1 MSWYNHPLTAL
12 KAIPNSIKLFNKNQ
26 LNQTQT
32 ASYQEQRS
40 MTAYGAEFEHPAVG
54 LTPRKVHNLLT
65 QAEAGSMGAM
75 LALFEDMEERD
86 LHILAE
92 MSKRKRA
99 VVKLDWQIKA
109 PANADANE
117 QKYTDAIASMLEAVE
132 NWEQIIT
139 DSLDAIGKGYSCH
152 ELHWVRDGNL
162 WLIDDINWQTP
173 HRFTID
179 PFNPNQLRL
188 SGGGIGDDEDLWEN
202 AWLVHTHKAKSG
214 YLVRGGLHRA
224 LVWSY
229 VFKNYSVRDLAEFLE
244 IYGLPLRLGT
254 YPAGAT
260 EGEKFTLLKAVMDI
274 GHRAAGIIPQGMM
287 IDFKEAAKGSSDP
300 FMDMVKWCELSQS
313 KAILGGTLTS
323 QADGKSSTNALGKV
337 HEETRLE
344 IRDSDAKQLA
354 SSISRDV
361 IGALMRIN
369 YPDVSP
375 RRYPKFVFDISE
387 NEDISVFA
395 EALPKL
401 VGIGMKIPVEWGHEK
416 LGIPLANEGEPVL
429 SMVQT
434 NNTANQAPLTAQL
447 ANLTLL
453 NKSQADKPIP
463 AETTAESQRMALE
476 TGANAVLSNEF
487 LADIGKHLTADM
499 VQALQGFDSFE
510 EALGYLS
517 DNVPSDNPKLM
528 ASLQQMIAVSMAKGI
543 DDQLTARGGQ

>member
-1 MSWYNHPLTAL
+1 MSWYNQPLNAIAAL
-12 KAIPNSIKLFNKNQ
+12 KNIPKLFNKDQ
-26 LNQTQT
+26 LTQSQT
-32 ASYQEQRS
+32 ENRS
-40 MTAYGAEFEHPAVG
+40 MTAYGAEFEHPAIG
-54 LTPRKVHNLLT
+54 LTPLKVHALLT
-65 QAEAGSMGAM
+65 QAEAGNMNAM

-86 LHILAE
+86 LHLLAE
-92 MSKRKRA
+92 MSKRKRTVA
-99 VVKLDWQIKA
+99 KLDWSIKA
-109 PANADANE
+109 PKNADANE
-117 QKYTDAIASMLEAVE
+117 QKYTEVISELMGIIE
-132 NWEQIIT
+132 NFEDIIT
-139 DSLDAIGKGYSCH
+139 DSLDAIGKGFSCH
-152 ELHWVRDGNL
+152 ELHWVREGNV
-162 WLIDDINWQTP
+162 WLINDMQWHVPQ
-173 HRFTID
+173 RFIID
-179 PFNPNQLRL
+179 PFNQRELLLAGNGL
-188 SGGGIGDDEDLWEN
+188 GDDEPLWEN

-260 EGEKFTLLKAVMDI
+260 DGEKLTLLRAVMEI

-300 FMDMVKWCELSQS
+300 FMDMIKWCEMSQS

-354 SSISRDV
+354 ASLSRDV

-369 YPDVSP
+369 YPNVSP
-375 RRYPKFVFDISE
+375 RRYPKFVFDLAE
-387 NEDISVFA
+387 TEDIGVYS

-401 VGIGMKIPVEWGHEK
+401 VGIGMQIPAPWAHK
-416 LGIPLANEGEPVL
+416 RLGIPMVSGDEPVL
-429 SMVQT
+429 AVPQT
-434 NNTANQAPLTAQL
+434 TNPTTQAPLTAQL
-447 ANLTLL
+447 PAIAML
-453 NKSQADKPIP
+453 NQATDTAIP

-476 TGANAVLSNEF
+476 TGLDAVLSNDM
-487 LADIGKHLTADM
+487 LGQIGQRLTAGM
-499 VQALQGFDSFE
+499 VEKLQGFDSFE

-517 DNVPSDNPKLM
+517 DNVPDNPALL
-528 ASLQQMIAVSMAKGI
+528 ASLTQMIAISTAMGI
-543 DDQLTARGGQ
+543 DDQLTARGSNA

>member
-1 MSWYNHPLTAL
+1 MSWYNQPLNAIAAL
-12 KAIPNSIKLFNKNQ
+12 KNIPKLFNKDQ
-26 LNQTQT
+26 LTQSQT
-32 ASYQEQRS
+32 ENRS
-40 MTAYGAEFEHPAVG
+40 MTAYGAEFEHPAIG
-54 LTPRKVHNLLT
+54 LTPLKVHALLT
-65 QAEAGSMGAM
+65 QAEAGNMNAM

-86 LHILAE
+86 LHLLAE
-92 MSKRKRA
+92 MSKRKRTVA
-99 VVKLDWQIKA
+99 KLDWSIKA
-109 PANADANE
+109 PKNADANE
-117 QKYTDAIASMLEAVE
+117 QKYTEVISELIGIIE
-132 NWEQIIT
+132 NFEDIIT
-139 DSLDAIGKGYSCH
+139 DSLDAIGKGFSCH
-152 ELHWVRDGNL
+152 EIHWVREGNV
-162 WLIDDINWQTP
+162 WLINDMQWHVPQ
-173 HRFTID
+173 RFIID
-179 PFNPNQLRL
+179 PFNQRELLLAGNGL
-188 SGGGIGDDEDLWEN
+188 GDDEPLWEN

-260 EGEKFTLLKAVMDI
+260 DGEKLTLLRAVMEI

-300 FMDMVKWCELSQS
+300 FMDMIKWCEMSQS

-369 YPDVSP
+369 YPNVSP
-375 RRYPKFVFDISE
+375 RRYPKFVFDLAE
-387 NEDISVFA
+387 TEDIGVYS

-401 VGIGMKIPVEWGHEK
+401 VSIGMQIPAPWAHK
-416 LGIPLANEGEPVL
+416 RLGIPMVSGDEPVL
-429 SMVQT
+429 SMAQANKPT
-434 NNTANQAPLTAQL
+434 NQAPLTAQL
-447 ANLTLL
+447 PAVAMMNQ
-453 NKSQADKPIP
+453 SQADKRIP

-476 TGANAVLSNEF
+476 NGLDALLSNDM
-487 LADIGKHLTADM
+487 LGQIGQRLTAGI
-499 VQALQGFDSFE
+499 VEKLQGFDSFE

-517 DNVPSDNPKLM
+517 DNVPDNPELL
-528 ASLQQMIAVSMAKGI
+528 ASLTQMIAISTAMGI
-543 DDQLTARGGQ
+543 DDQLTARGSNA

>member
-1 MSWYNHPLTAL
+1 MSWYNQPLNAIAAL
-12 KAIPNSIKLFNKNQ
+12 KNIPKLFNKDQ
-26 LNQTQT
+26 LTQSQT
-32 ASYQEQRS
+32 ENRS
-40 MTAYGAEFEHPAVG
+40 MTAYGAEFEHPAIG
-54 LTPRKVHNLLT
+54 LTPLKVHALLT
-65 QAEAGSMGAM
+65 QAEAGNMNAM

-86 LHILAE
+86 LHLLAE
-92 MSKRKRA
+92 MSKRKRTVA
-99 VVKLDWQIKA
+99 KLDWSIKA
-109 PANADANE
+109 PKNADANE
-117 QKYTDAIASMLEAVE
+117 QKYTEVISELMGIIE
-132 NWEQIIT
+132 NFEDIIT
-139 DSLDAIGKGYSCH
+139 DSLDAIGKGFSCH
-152 ELHWVRDGNL
+152 ELHWVREGNV
-162 WLIDDINWQTP
+162 WLINDMQWHVPQ
-173 HRFTID
+173 RFTID
-179 PFNPNQLRL
+179 PFNQRELLLAGNGL
-188 SGGGIGDDEDLWEN
+188 GDDEPLWEN

-260 EGEKFTLLKAVMDI
+260 DGEKLTLLRAVMEI

-300 FMDMVKWCELSQS
+300 FMDMIKWCEMSQS

-369 YPDVSP
+369 YPNVSP
-375 RRYPKFVFDISE
+375 RRYPKFVFDLAE
-387 NEDISVFA
+387 TEDIGVYS

-401 VGIGMKIPVEWGHEK
+401 VGIGMQIPAPWAHK
-416 LGIPLANEGEPVL
+416 RLGIPMVSGDEPVL
-429 SMVQT
+429 AVPQT
-434 NNTANQAPLTAQL
+434 TNPTTQAPLTAQL
-447 ANLTLL
+447 PAIAML
-453 NKSQADKPIP
+453 NQATDTAIP

-476 TGANAVLSNEF
+476 NGLDALLSNDM
-487 LADIGKHLTADM
+487 LGQIGQRLTADM
-499 VQALQGFDSFE
+499 VEKLQGFDSFE

-517 DNVPSDNPKLM
+517 DNVPDNPALL
-528 ASLQQMIAVSMAKGI
+528 ASLTQMIAISTAMGI
-543 DDQLTARGGQ
+543 DDQLTARGSNA

>member
-1 MSWYNHPLTAL
+1 MSWYNQPLNAIAAL
-12 KAIPNSIKLFNKNQ
+12 KNIPKLFNKDQ
-26 LNQTQT
+26 LTQSQT
-32 ASYQEQRS
+32 ENRS
-40 MTAYGAEFEHPAVG
+40 MTAYGAEFEHPAIG
-54 LTPRKVHNLLT
+54 LTPLKVHALLT
-65 QAEAGSMGAM
+65 QAEAGNMNAM

-86 LHILAE
+86 LHLLAE
-92 MSKRKRA
+92 MSKRKRTVA
-99 VVKLDWQIKA
+99 KLDWSIKA
-109 PANADANE
+109 PKNADANE
-117 QKYTDAIASMLEAVE
+117 QKYTEVISELIGIIE
-132 NWEQIIT
+132 NFEDIIT
-139 DSLDAIGKGYSCH
+139 DSLDAIGKGFSCH
-152 ELHWVRDGNL
+152 ELHWVREGNV
-162 WLIDDINWQTP
+162 WLINDMQWHVPQ
-173 HRFTID
+173 RFIID
-179 PFNPNQLRL
+179 PFNQRELLLAGNGL
-188 SGGGIGDDEDLWEN
+188 GDDEPLWEN

-260 EGEKFTLLKAVMDI
+260 DGEKLTLLRAVMEI

-300 FMDMVKWCELSQS
+300 FMDMIKWCEMSQS

-369 YPDVSP
+369 YPNVSP
-375 RRYPKFVFDISE
+375 RRYPKFVFDLAE
-387 NEDISVFA
+387 TEDIGVYS

-401 VGIGMKIPVEWGHEK
+401 VGIGMQIPAPWAHK
-416 LGIPLANEGEPVL
+416 RLGIPMVSGDEPVL
-429 SMVQT
+429 AVPQT
-434 NNTANQAPLTAQL
+434 TNPTTQAPLTAQL
-447 ANLTLL
+447 PAIAML
-453 NKSQADKPIP
+453 NQATDTAIP

-476 TGANAVLSNEF
+476 TGLDAVLSNDM
-487 LADIGKHLTADM
+487 LGQIGQRLTAGM
-499 VQALQGFDSFE
+499 VEKLQGFDSFE

-517 DNVPSDNPKLM
+517 DNVPDNPELL
-528 ASLQQMIAVSMAKGI
+528 ASLTQMIAISTAMGI
-543 DDQLTARGGQ
+543 DDQLTARGSNA

>member
-1 MSWYNHPLTAL
+1 MSWYNQPLNAIAAL
-12 KAIPNSIKLFNKNQ
+12 KNIPKLFNKDQ
-26 LNQTQT
+26 LTQSQT
-32 ASYQEQRS
+32 ENRS
-40 MTAYGAEFEHPAVG
+40 MTAYGAEFEHPAIG
-54 LTPRKVHNLLT
+54 LTPLKVHALLT
-65 QAEAGSMGAM
+65 QAEAGNMNAM

-86 LHILAE
+86 LHLLAE
-92 MSKRKRA
+92 MSKRKRTVA
-99 VVKLDWQIKA
+99 KLDWSIKA
-109 PANADANE
+109 PKNADANE
-117 QKYTDAIASMLEAVE
+117 QKYTEVISELMGIIE
-132 NWEQIIT
+132 NFEDIIT
-139 DSLDAIGKGYSCH
+139 DSLDAIGKGFSCH
-152 ELHWVRDGNL
+152 ELHWVREGNV
-162 WLIDDINWQTP
+162 WLINDMQWHVPQ
-173 HRFTID
+173 RFIID
-179 PFNPNQLRL
+179 PFNQRELLLAGNGL
-188 SGGGIGDDEDLWEN
+188 GDDEPLWEN

-260 EGEKFTLLKAVMDI
+260 DGEKLTLLRAVMEI

-300 FMDMVKWCELSQS
+300 FMDMIKWCEMSQS

-337 HEETRLE
+337 HDETRLE

-369 YPDVSP
+369 YPNVSP
-375 RRYPKFVFDISE
+375 RRYPKFVFDLAE
-387 NEDISVFA
+387 TEDIGVYS

-401 VGIGMKIPVEWGHEK
+401 VGIGMQIPAPWAHK
-416 LGIPLANEGEPVL
+416 RLGIPMVSGDEPVL
-429 SMVQT
+429 SMAQANQPT
-434 NNTANQAPLTAQL
+434 NQAPLNAQL
-447 ANLTLL
+447 PAVAML
-453 NKSQADKPIP
+453 NQATDTAIP

-476 TGANAVLSNEF
+476 TGLDAVLSNDM
-487 LADIGKHLTADM
+487 LGQIGQRLTAGM
-499 VQALQGFDSFE
+499 VEKLQGFDSFE

-517 DNVPSDNPKLM
+517 DNVPDNPALL
-528 ASLQQMIAVSMAKGI
+528 ASLTQMIAISTAMGI
-543 DDQLTARGGQ
+543 DDQLTARGSNA

>member
-1 MSWYNHPLTAL
+1 MSWYNQPLNAIAAL
-12 KAIPNSIKLFNKNQ
+12 KNIPKLFNKDQ
-26 LNQTQT
+26 LTQSQT
-32 ASYQEQRS
+32 ENRS
-40 MTAYGAEFEHPAVG
+40 MTAFGAEFEHPAIG
-54 LTPRKVHNLLT
+54 LTPLKIHALLT
-65 QAEAGSMGAM
+65 QAEAGNMNAM

-86 LHILAE
+86 LHLLAE
-92 MSKRKRA
+92 MSKRKRTVA
-99 VVKLDWQIKA
+99 KLGWSIKA
-109 PANADANE
+109 PKNADANE
-117 QKYTDAIASMLEAVE
+117 QKYTEVISELIGIIE
-132 NWEQIIT
+132 NFEDIIT
-139 DSLDAIGKGYSCH
+139 DSLDAIGKGFSCH
-152 ELHWVRDGNL
+152 ELHWVREGNV
-162 WLIDDINWQTP
+162 WLINDMQWHVPQ
-173 HRFTID
+173 RFIID
-179 PFNPNQLRL
+179 PFNQRELLLAGNGL
-188 SGGGIGDDEDLWEN
+188 GDDEPLWEN

-260 EGEKFTLLKAVMDI
+260 DGEKLTLLRAVMEI

-300 FMDMVKWCELSQS
+300 FMDMIKWCEMSQS

-369 YPDVSP
+369 YPNVSP
-375 RRYPKFVFDISE
+375 RRYPKFVFDLAE
-387 NEDISVFA
+387 TEDIGVYS

-401 VGIGMKIPVEWGHEK
+401 VGIGMQIPAPWAHK
-416 LGIPLANEGEPVL
+416 RLGIPMVSGDEPVL
-429 SMVQT
+429 AVPQT
-434 NNTANQAPLTAQL
+434 TNPTTQAPLTAQL
-447 ANLTLL
+447 PAIAML
-453 NKSQADKPIP
+453 NQATAAIP

-476 TGANAVLSNEF
+476 AGLDAVLSNDM
-487 LADIGKHLTADM
+487 LGQIGQRLTADM
-499 VQALQGFDSFE
+499 VEKLQGFDSFE

-517 DNVPSDNPKLM
+517 DNVPDNPELL
-528 ASLQQMIAVSMAKGI
+528 ASLTQMIAISTAMGI
-543 DDQLTARGGQ
+543 DDQLTARGSNG

>member
-1 MSWYNHPLTAL
+1 MSWYNQPLNAIAAL
-12 KAIPNSIKLFNKNQ
+12 KNIPKLFNKDQ
-26 LNQTQT
+26 LTQSQT
-32 ASYQEQRS
+32 ENRS
-40 MTAYGAEFEHPAVG
+40 MTAYGAEFEHPAIG
-54 LTPRKVHNLLT
+54 LTPLKVHALLT
-65 QAEAGSMGAM
+65 QAEAGNMNAM

-86 LHILAE
+86 LHLLAE
-92 MSKRKRA
+92 MSKRKRTVA
-99 VVKLDWQIKA
+99 KLDWSIKA
-109 PANADANE
+109 PKNADANE
-117 QKYTDAIASMLEAVE
+117 QKYTEVISELIGIIE
-132 NWEQIIT
+132 NFEDIIT
-139 DSLDAIGKGYSCH
+139 DSLDAIGKGFSCH
-152 ELHWVRDGNL
+152 ELHWVREGNV
-162 WLIDDINWQTP
+162 WLINDMQWHVPQ
-173 HRFTID
+173 RFIID
-179 PFNPNQLRL
+179 PFNQRELLLAGNGL
-188 SGGGIGDDEDLWEN
+188 GDDEPLWEN

-260 EGEKFTLLKAVMDI
+260 DGEKLTLLRAVMEI

-300 FMDMVKWCELSQS
+300 FMDMIKWCEMSQS

-354 SSISRDV
+354 ASLSRDV

-369 YPDVSP
+369 YPNVSP
-375 RRYPKFVFDISE
+375 RRYPKFVFDLAE
-387 NEDISVFA
+387 TEDIGVYS

-401 VGIGMKIPVEWGHEK
+401 VGIGMQIPAPWAHK
-416 LGIPLANEGEPVL
+416 RLGIPMVSGDEPVL
-429 SMVQT
+429 AVPQT
-434 NNTANQAPLTAQL
+434 TNPTTQAPLTAQL
-447 ANLTLL
+447 PAIAML
-453 NKSQADKPIP
+453 NQATDTAIP

-476 TGANAVLSNEF
+476 TGLDAVLSNDM
-487 LADIGKHLTADM
+487 LGQIGQRLTAGM
-499 VQALQGFDSFE
+499 VEKLQGFDSFE

-517 DNVPSDNPKLM
+517 DNVPDNPELL
-528 ASLQQMIAVSMAKGI
+528 ASLTQMIAISTAMGI
-543 DDQLTARGGQ
+543 DDQLTARGSNA

>member
-1 MSWYNHPLTAL
+1 MSWYNQPLNAIAAL
-12 KAIPNSIKLFNKNQ
+12 KNIPKLFNKDQ
-26 LNQTQT
+26 LTQSQT
-32 ASYQEQRS
+32 ENRS
-40 MTAYGAEFEHPAVG
+40 MTAYGAEFEHPAIG
-54 LTPRKVHNLLT
+54 LTPLKVHALLT
-65 QAEAGSMGAM
+65 QAEAGNMNAM

-86 LHILAE
+86 LHLLAE
-92 MSKRKRA
+92 MSKRKRTVA
-99 VVKLDWQIKA
+99 KLDWSIKA
-109 PANADANE
+109 PKNADANE
-117 QKYTDAIASMLEAVE
+117 QKYTEVISELMGIIE
-132 NWEQIIT
+132 NFEDIIT
-139 DSLDAIGKGYSCH
+139 DSLDAIGKGFSCH
-152 ELHWVRDGNL
+152 ELHWVREGNV
-162 WLIDDINWQTP
+162 WLINDMQWHVPQ
-173 HRFTID
+173 RFIID
-179 PFNPNQLRL
+179 PFNQRKLLLAGNGL
-188 SGGGIGDDEDLWEN
+188 SDDEPLWEN

-260 EGEKFTLLKAVMDI
+260 DGEKLTLLRAVMEI

-300 FMDMVKWCELSQS
+300 FMDMIKWCEMSQS

-337 HEETRLE
+337 HDETRLE

-369 YPDVSP
+369 YPNVSP
-375 RRYPKFVFDISE
+375 RRYPKFVFDLAE
-387 NEDISVFA
+387 TEDIGVYS

-401 VGIGMKIPVEWGHEK
+401 VGIGMQIPAPWAHK
-416 LGIPLANEGEPVL
+416 RLGIPMVSGDEPVL
-429 SMVQT
+429 AVPQT
-434 NNTANQAPLTAQL
+434 TNPTTQAPLTAQL
-447 ANLTLL
+447 PAIAML
-453 NKSQADKPIP
+453 NQATDTAIP

-476 TGANAVLSNEF
+476 TGLDAVLSNDM
-487 LADIGKHLTADM
+487 LGQIGQRLTAGM
-499 VQALQGFDSFE
+499 VEKLQGFDSFE

-517 DNVPSDNPKLM
+517 DNVPDNPELL
-528 ASLQQMIAVSMAKGI
+528 ASLAQMIAISTAMGI
-543 DDQLTARGGQ
+543 DDQLTARGSNA

>member
-1 MSWYNHPLTAL
+1 MSWYNQPLNAIAAL
-12 KAIPNSIKLFNKNQ
+12 KNIPKLFNKDQ
-26 LNQTQT
+26 LIQSQT
-32 ASYQEQRS
+32 ENRS
-40 MTAYGAEFEHPAVG
+40 MTAYGAEFEHPAIG
-54 LTPRKVHNLLT
+54 LTPLKVHALLT
-65 QAEAGSMGAM
+65 QAEAGNMNAM

-86 LHILAE
+86 LHLLAE
-92 MSKRKRA
+92 MSKRKRTVA
-99 VVKLDWQIKA
+99 KLDWTIKA
-109 PANADANE
+109 PKNADANE
-117 QKYTDAIASMLEAVE
+117 QKYTEVISELLGVIE
-132 NWEQIIT
+132 NFEDIIT
-139 DSLDAIGKGYSCH
+139 NSLDAIGKGFSCH
-152 ELHWVRDGNL
+152 ELHWVREGNV
-162 WLIDDINWQTP
+162 WLINDMQWHVPQ
-173 HRFTID
+173 RFIID
-179 PFNPNQLRL
+179 PFNQRELLLAGNGL
-188 SGGGIGDDEDLWEN
+188 GDDEPLWEN

-260 EGEKFTLLKAVMDI
+260 NGEKMTLLRAVMDI

-300 FMDMVKWCELSQS
+300 FMDMIKWCEMSQS

-337 HEETRLE
+337 HDDTRIE

-369 YPDVSP
+369 YPNVSP
-375 RRYPKFVFDISE
+375 RRYPKFVFDLAE
-387 NEDISVFA
+387 TEDIGVYS

-401 VGIGMKIPVEWGHEK
+401 VGIGMQIPAPWAHK
-416 LGIPLANEGEPVL
+416 RLGIPMVSGDEPVL
-429 SMVQT
+429 SMAQANKPT
-434 NNTANQAPLTAQL
+434 NQAPLTAQL
-447 ANLTLL
+447 PAVAMMNQ
-453 NKSQADKPIP
+453 SQTDNSIP

-476 TGANAVLSNEF
+476 NGLDALLSNDM
-487 LADIGKHLTADM
+487 LGQIGQHLTAGM
-499 VQALQGFDSFE
+499 VEKLQGFDSFE

-517 DNVPSDNPKLM
+517 DNVPDNPELL
-528 ASLQQMIAVSMAKGI
+528 ASLTQMIAISTAMGI
-543 DDQLTARGGQ
+543 DDQLTARGSNA

>member
-1 MSWYNHPLTAL
+1 MSWYNQPLNAIAAL
-12 KAIPNSIKLFNKNQ
+12 KNIPKLFNKDQ
-26 LNQTQT
+26 LTQSQT
-32 ASYQEQRS
+32 ENRS
-40 MTAYGAEFEHPAVG
+40 MTAYGAEFEHPAIG
-54 LTPRKVHNLLT
+54 LTPLKVHALLT
-65 QAEAGSMGAM
+65 QAEAGNMNAM

-86 LHILAE
+86 LHLLAE
-92 MSKRKRA
+92 MSKRKRTVA
-99 VVKLDWQIKA
+99 KLDWSIKA
-109 PANADANE
+109 PKNADANE
-117 QKYTDAIASMLEAVE
+117 QKYTEVISELIGIIE
-132 NWEQIIT
+132 NFEDIIT
-139 DSLDAIGKGYSCH
+139 DSLDAIGKGFSCH
-152 ELHWVRDGNL
+152 ELHWVREGNV
-162 WLIDDINWQTP
+162 WLINDIQWHVPQ
-173 HRFTID
+173 RFIID
-179 PFNPNQLRL
+179 PFNQRELLLAGNGL
-188 SGGGIGDDEDLWEN
+188 GDDEPLWEN

-260 EGEKFTLLKAVMDI
+260 DGEKLTLLRAVMEI

-300 FMDMVKWCELSQS
+300 FMDMIKWCEMSQS

-369 YPDVSP
+369 YPNVSP
-375 RRYPKFVFDISE
+375 RRYPKFVFDLAE
-387 NEDISVFA
+387 TEDIGVYS

-401 VGIGMKIPVEWGHEK
+401 VSIGMQIPAPWAHK
-416 LGIPLANEGEPVL
+416 RLGIPMASGDEPVL
-429 SMVQT
+429 AVPQT
-434 NNTANQAPLTAQL
+434 TNPTTQAPLTAQL
-447 ANLTLL
+447 PAIAML
-453 NKSQADKPIP
+453 NQATDTAIP

-476 TGANAVLSNEF
+476 TGLDAVLSNDT
-487 LADIGKHLTADM
+487 LGQIGQRLTAGM
-499 VQALQGFDSFE
+499 VEKLQGFDSFE

-517 DNVPSDNPKLM
+517 DNVPDNPALL
-528 ASLQQMIAVSMAKGI
+528 ASLTQMIAISTAMGI
-543 DDQLTARGGQ
+543 DDQLTARGSNA

>member
-1 MSWYNHPLTAL
+1 MSWYNQPLNAIAAL
-12 KAIPNSIKLFNKNQ
+12 KNIPKLFNKDQ
-26 LNQTQT
+26 LTQSQT
-32 ASYQEQRS
+32 ENRS
-40 MTAYGAEFEHPAVG
+40 MTAYGAEFEHPAIG
-54 LTPRKVHNLLT
+54 LTPLKVHALLT
-65 QAEAGSMGAM
+65 QAEAGNMNAM

-86 LHILAE
+86 LHLLAE
-92 MSKRKRA
+92 MSKRKRTVA
-99 VVKLDWQIKA
+99 KLDWSIKA
-109 PANADANE
+109 PKNADANE
-117 QKYTDAIASMLEAVE
+117 QKYTEVISELMGIIE
-132 NWEQIIT
+132 NFEDIIT
-139 DSLDAIGKGYSCH
+139 DSLDAIGKGFSCH
-152 ELHWVRDGNL
+152 ELHWVREGNV
-162 WLIDDINWQTP
+162 WLINDMQWHVPQ
-173 HRFTID
+173 RFIID
-179 PFNPNQLRL
+179 PFNQRELLLAGNGL
-188 SGGGIGDDEDLWEN
+188 GDDEPLWEN

-260 EGEKFTLLKAVMDI
+260 NGEKLTLLRAVMEI

-300 FMDMVKWCELSQS
+300 FMDMIKWCEMSQS

-337 HEETRLE
+337 HDETRLE

-369 YPDVSP
+369 YPNVSP
-375 RRYPKFVFDISE
+375 RRYPKFVFDLAE
-387 NEDISVFA
+387 TEDIGVYS

-401 VGIGMKIPVEWGHEK
+401 VGIGMQIPAPWAHK
-416 LGIPLANEGEPVL
+416 RLGIPMVSGDEPVL
-429 SMVQT
+429 AVPQT
-434 NNTANQAPLTAQL
+434 TNPTTQAPLTAQL
-447 ANLTLL
+447 PAIAML
-453 NKSQADKPIP
+453 NQATDTAIP

-476 TGANAVLSNEF
+476 TGLDAVLSNDM
-487 LADIGKHLTADM
+487 LGQIGQRLTADM
-499 VQALQGFDSFE
+499 VEKLQGFDSFE

-517 DNVPSDNPKLM
+517 DNVPDNPELL
-528 ASLQQMIAVSMAKGI
+528 ASLTQMIAISTAMGI
-543 DDQLTARGGQ
+543 DDQLTARGSNA

>member
-1 MSWYNHPLTAL
+1 MSWYSQPLNAIAAL
-12 KAIPNSIKLFNKNQ
+12 KNIPKLFNKDQ
-26 LNQTQT
+26 LTQSQT
-32 ASYQEQRS
+32 ENRS
-40 MTAYGAEFEHPAVG
+40 MTAYGAEFEHPAIG
-54 LTPRKVHNLLT
+54 LTPLKVHALLT
-65 QAEAGSMGAM
+65 QAEAGNMNAM

-86 LHILAE
+86 LHLLAE
-92 MSKRKRA
+92 MSKRKRTVA
-99 VVKLDWQIKA
+99 KLDWSIKA
-109 PANADANE
+109 PKNADANE
-117 QKYTDAIASMLEAVE
+117 QKYTEVISELMGIIE
-132 NWEQIIT
+132 NFEDIIT
-139 DSLDAIGKGYSCH
+139 DSLDAIGKGFSCH
-152 ELHWVRDGNL
+152 ELHWVRDGNV
-162 WLIDDINWQTP
+162 WLIEDMEWHVPQ
-173 HRFTID
+173 RFTID
-179 PFNPNQLRL
+179 PFNQRELLLAGNGL
-188 SGGGIGDDEDLWEN
+188 GDDEPLWEN

-260 EGEKFTLLKAVMDI
+260 DGEKLTLLRAVMEI

-300 FMDMVKWCELSQS
+300 FMDMIKWCEMSQS

-337 HEETRLE
+337 HDETRLE

-369 YPDVSP
+369 YPNVSP
-375 RRYPKFVFDISE
+375 RRYPKFVFDLAE
-387 NEDISVFA
+387 TEDIGVYS

-401 VGIGMKIPVEWGHEK
+401 VSIGMQIPAPWAHK
-416 LGIPLANEGEPVL
+416 RLGIPMVSGDEPVL
-429 SMVQT
+429 SMAQANQPT
-434 NNTANQAPLTAQL
+434 NQAPLTAQL
-447 ANLTLL
+447 PAIAML
-453 NKSQADKPIP
+453 NQATDTAIP

-476 TGANAVLSNEF
+476 NGLDALLSNDMLEQ
-487 LADIGKHLTADM
+487 IGQHLTAGM
-499 VQALQGFDSFE
+499 VEKLQGFDSFE

-517 DNVPSDNPKLM
+517 DNVPDNPELL
-528 ASLQQMIAVSMAKGI
+528 ASLTQMIAISTAMGI
-543 DDQLTARGGQ
+543 DDQLTARGNNA

>member
-1 MSWYNHPLTAL
+1 MSWYNQPLNAIAAL
-12 KAIPNSIKLFNKNQ
+12 KNIPKLFNKDQ
-26 LNQTQT
+26 LTQSQT
-32 ASYQEQRS
+32 ENRS
-40 MTAYGAEFEHPAVG
+40 MTAYGAEFEHPAIG
-54 LTPRKVHNLLT
+54 LTPLKVHALLT
-65 QAEAGSMGAM
+65 QAEAGNMNAM

-86 LHILAE
+86 LHLLAE
-92 MSKRKRA
+92 MSKRKRTVA
-99 VVKLDWQIKA
+99 KLDWSIKA
-109 PANADANE
+109 PKNADANE
-117 QKYTDAIASMLEAVE
+117 QKYTEVISELIGIIE
-132 NWEQIIT
+132 NFEDIIT
-139 DSLDAIGKGYSCH
+139 DSLDAIGKGFSCH
-152 ELHWVRDGNL
+152 ELHWVREGNV
-162 WLIDDINWQTP
+162 WLINDMQWHVPQ
-173 HRFTID
+173 RFIID
-179 PFNPNQLRL
+179 PFNQRELLLAGNGL
-188 SGGGIGDDEDLWEN
+188 GDDEPLWEN

-260 EGEKFTLLKAVMDI
+260 DGEKLTLLRAVMEI

-300 FMDMVKWCELSQS
+300 FMDMIKWCEMSQS

-369 YPDVSP
+369 YPNVSP
-375 RRYPKFVFDISE
+375 RRYPKFVFDLAE
-387 NEDISVFA
+387 TEDIGVYS

-401 VGIGMKIPVEWGHEK
+401 VGIGMQIPAPWAHK
-416 LGIPLANEGEPVL
+416 RLGIPMVSGDEPVL
-429 SMVQT
+429 SMAQANQPT
-434 NNTANQAPLTAQL
+434 NQAPLTAQL
-447 ANLTLL
+447 PAVAML
-453 NKSQADKPIP
+453 NQATDTAIP

-476 TGANAVLSNEF
+476 TGLDAVLSNDM
-487 LADIGKHLTADM
+487 LGQIGQRLTAGM
-499 VQALQGFDSFE
+499 VEKLQGFDSFE

-517 DNVPSDNPKLM
+517 DNVPDNPELL
-528 ASLQQMIAVSMAKGI
+528 ASLTQMIAISTAMGI
-543 DDQLTARGGQ
+543 DDQLTARGSNA

>member
-1 MSWYNHPLTAL
+1 MSWYNQPLNAIAAL
-12 KAIPNSIKLFNKNQ
+12 KNIPKLFNKDQ
-26 LNQTQT
+26 LTQSQT
-32 ASYQEQRS
+32 ENRS
-40 MTAYGAEFEHPAVG
+40 MTAYGAEFGHPAIG
-54 LTPRKVHNLLT
+54 LTPLKVHALLT
-65 QAEAGSMGAM
+65 QAEAGNMNAM

-86 LHILAE
+86 LHLLAE
-92 MSKRKRA
+92 MSKRKRTVA
-99 VVKLDWQIKA
+99 KLDWSIKA
-109 PANADANE
+109 PKNADANE
-117 QKYTDAIASMLEAVE
+117 QKYTEVISELIGIIE
-132 NWEQIIT
+132 NFEDIIT
-139 DSLDAIGKGYSCH
+139 DSLDAIGKGFSCH
-152 ELHWVRDGNL
+152 ELHWVREGNV
-162 WLIDDINWQTP
+162 WLINDMQWHVPQ
-173 HRFTID
+173 RFIID
-179 PFNPNQLRL
+179 PFNQRELLLAGNGL
-188 SGGGIGDDEDLWEN
+188 GDDEPLWEN

-260 EGEKFTLLKAVMDI
+260 DGEKLTLLRAVMEI

-300 FMDMVKWCELSQS
+300 FMDMIKWCEMSQS

-369 YPDVSP
+369 YPHVSP
-375 RRYPKFVFDISE
+375 RRYPKFVFDLAE
-387 NEDISVFA
+387 TEDIGVYS

-401 VGIGMKIPVEWGHEK
+401 VGIGMQIPAPWAHK
-416 LGIPLANEGEPVL
+416 RLGIPMVSGDEPVL

-434 NNTANQAPLTAQL
+434 TNPTTQAPLTAQL
-447 ANLTLL
+447 PAIAML
-453 NKSQADKPIP
+453 NQATDTAIP

-476 TGANAVLSNEF
+476 NGLDAVLSNDM
-487 LADIGKHLTADM
+487 LGQIGQRLTAGM
-499 VQALQGFDSFE
+499 VEKLQGFDSFE

-517 DNVPSDNPKLM
+517 DNMPDNPELL
-528 ASLQQMIAVSMAKGI
+528 ASLTQMIAISTAMGI
-543 DDQLTARGGQ
+543 DDQLTARGSNG

>member
-1 MSWYNHPLTAL
+1 MSWYNQPLNAIAAL
-12 KAIPNSIKLFNKNQ
+12 KNIPKLFNKDQ
-26 LNQTQT
+26 LIQSQT
-32 ASYQEQRS
+32 ENRS
-40 MTAYGAEFEHPAVG
+40 MTAYGAEFEHPAIG
-54 LTPRKVHNLLT
+54 LTPLKVHALLT
-65 QAEAGSMGAM
+65 QAEAGNMNAM

-86 LHILAE
+86 LHLLAE
-92 MSKRKRA
+92 MSKRKRTVA
-99 VVKLDWQIKA
+99 KLDWSIKA
-109 PANADANE
+109 PKNADANE
-117 QKYTDAIASMLEAVE
+117 QKYTEVISELMGIIE
-132 NWEQIIT
+132 NFEDIIT
-139 DSLDAIGKGYSCH
+139 DSLDAIGKGFSCH
-152 ELHWVRDGNL
+152 ELHWVREGNV
-162 WLIDDINWQTP
+162 WLINDMQWHVPQ
-173 HRFTID
+173 RFIID
-179 PFNPNQLRL
+179 PFNQRELLLAGNGL
-188 SGGGIGDDEDLWEN
+188 GDDEPLWEN

-260 EGEKFTLLKAVMDI
+260 DGEKLTLLRAVMEI

-300 FMDMVKWCELSQS
+300 FMDMIKWCEMSQS

-337 HEETRLE
+337 HDDTRIE

-369 YPDVSP
+369 YPNVSP
-375 RRYPKFVFDISE
+375 RRYPKFVFDLAE
-387 NEDISVFA
+387 TEDIGVYS

-401 VGIGMKIPVEWGHEK
+401 VSIGMQIPAPWAHK
-416 LGIPLANEGEPVL
+416 RLGIPMVSGDESVL
-429 SMVQT
+429 SMAQANKPT
-434 NNTANQAPLTAQL
+434 NQAPLTAQL
-447 ANLTLL
+447 PAIAML
-453 NKSQADKPIP
+453 NQATDTAIP

-476 TGANAVLSNEF
+476 NGLDALLSNDM
-487 LADIGKHLTADM
+487 LGQIGQRLTADM
-499 VQALQGFDSFE
+499 VEKLQGFDSFE

-517 DNVPSDNPKLM
+517 DNVPDNPELL
-528 ASLQQMIAVSMAKGI
+528 ASLTQMIAISTAMGI
-543 DDQLTARGGQ
+543 DDQLTARGSNG

>member
-1 MSWYNHPLTAL
+1 MSWYNQPLNAIAAL
-12 KAIPNSIKLFNKNQ
+12 KNIPKLFNKDQ
-26 LNQTQT
+26 LTQSQT
-32 ASYQEQRS
+32 ENRS
-40 MTAYGAEFEHPAVG
+40 MTAYGAEFEHPAIG
-54 LTPRKVHNLLT
+54 LTPLKVHALLT
-65 QAEAGSMGAM
+65 QAEAGNMNAM

-86 LHILAE
+86 LHLLAE
-92 MSKRKRA
+92 MSKRKRTVA
-99 VVKLDWQIKA
+99 KLDWSIKA
-109 PANADANE
+109 PKNADANE
-117 QKYTDAIASMLEAVE
+117 QKYTEVISELMGIIE
-132 NWEQIIT
+132 NFEDIIT
-139 DSLDAIGKGYSCH
+139 DSLDAIGKGFSCH
-152 ELHWVRDGNL
+152 ELHWVREGNV
-162 WLIDDINWQTP
+162 WLINDMQWHVPQ
-173 HRFTID
+173 RFIID
-179 PFNPNQLRL
+179 PFNQRELLLAGNGL
-188 SGGGIGDDEDLWEN
+188 GDDEPLWEN

-260 EGEKFTLLKAVMDI
+260 NGEKMTLLRAVMEI

-300 FMDMVKWCELSQS
+300 FMDMIKWCEMSQS

-369 YPDVSP
+369 YPNVSP
-375 RRYPKFVFDISE
+375 RRYPKFVFDLAE
-387 NEDISVFA
+387 TEDIGVYS

-401 VGIGMKIPVEWGHEK
+401 VSIGMQIPAPWAHK
-416 LGIPLANEGEPVL
+416 RLGIPMVSGDEPVL
-429 SMVQT
+429 AVPQT
-434 NNTANQAPLTAQL
+434 TNPTTQAPLTAQL
-447 ANLTLL
+447 PAIAML
-453 NKSQADKPIP
+453 NQATDTAIP

-476 TGANAVLSNEF
+476 NGLEAVLSNDM
-487 LADIGKHLTADM
+487 LGQIGQNLTAGM
-499 VQALQGFDSFE
+499 VEKLQGFDSFE

-517 DNVPSDNPKLM
+517 DNVPDNPALL
-528 ASLQQMIAVSMAKGI
+528 ASLTQMIAISTAMGI
-543 DDQLTARGGQ
+543 DDQLTARGSNA

>member
-1 MSWYNHPLTAL
+1 MSWYNQPLNAIAAL
-12 KAIPNSIKLFNKNQ
+12 KNIPKLFNKDQ
-26 LNQTQT
+26 LTQSQT
-32 ASYQEQRS
+32 ENRS
-40 MTAYGAEFEHPAVG
+40 MTAYGAEFEHPAIG
-54 LTPRKVHNLLT
+54 LTPLKVHALLT
-65 QAEAGSMGAM
+65 QAEAGNMNAM

-86 LHILAE
+86 LHLLAE
-92 MSKRKRA
+92 MSKRKRTVA
-99 VVKLDWQIKA
+99 KLDWSIKA
-109 PANADANE
+109 PKNADANE
-117 QKYTDAIASMLEAVE
+117 QKYTEVISELMGIIE
-132 NWEQIIT
+132 NFEDIIT
-139 DSLDAIGKGYSCH
+139 DSLDAIGKGFSCH
-152 ELHWVRDGNL
+152 ELHWVREGNV
-162 WLIDDINWQTP
+162 WLINDMQWHVPQ
-173 HRFTID
+173 RFIID
-179 PFNPNQLRL
+179 PFNQRELLLAGNGL
-188 SGGGIGDDEDLWEN
+188 GDDEPLWEN

-260 EGEKFTLLKAVMDI
+260 DGEKLTLLRAVMEI

-300 FMDMVKWCELSQS
+300 FMDMIKWCEMSQS

-337 HEETRLE
+337 HDETRLE

-369 YPDVSP
+369 YPNVSP
-375 RRYPKFVFDISE
+375 RRYPKFVFDLAE
-387 NEDISVFA
+387 TEDIGVYS

-401 VGIGMKIPVEWGHEK
+401 VGIGMQIPAPWAHK
-416 LGIPLANEGEPVL
+416 RLGIPMVSGDEPVL
-429 SMVQT
+429 SMAQANKPT
-434 NNTANQAPLTAQL
+434 NQAPLTAQL
-447 ANLTLL
+447 PAIAML
-453 NKSQADKPIP
+453 NQATDTAIP

-476 TGANAVLSNEF
+476 NGLDALLSNDM
-487 LADIGKHLTADM
+487 LGQIGQRLTADM
-499 VQALQGFDSFE
+499 VEKLQGFDSFE

-517 DNVPSDNPKLM
+517 DNVPDNPELL
-528 ASLQQMIAVSMAKGI
+528 ASLTQMIAISTAMGI
-543 DDQLTARGGQ
+543 DDQLTARGSNA

>member
-1 MSWYNHPLTAL
+1 MSWYNQPLNAIAAL
-12 KAIPNSIKLFNKNQ
+12 KNIPKLFNKDQ
-26 LNQTQT
+26 LTQSQT
-32 ASYQEQRS
+32 ENRS
-40 MTAYGAEFEHPAVG
+40 MTAYGAEFEHPAIG
-54 LTPRKVHNLLT
+54 LTPLKVHALLT
-65 QAEAGSMGAM
+65 QAEAGNMNAM

-86 LHILAE
+86 LHLLAE
-92 MSKRKRA
+92 MSKRKRTVA
-99 VVKLDWQIKA
+99 KLDWSIKA
-109 PANADANE
+109 PKNADANE
-117 QKYTDAIASMLEAVE
+117 QKYTEVISELMGIIE
-132 NWEQIIT
+132 NFEDIIT
-139 DSLDAIGKGYSCH
+139 DSLDAIGKGFSCH
-152 ELHWVRDGNL
+152 ELHWVREGNV
-162 WLIDDINWQTP
+162 WLINDMQWHVPQ
-173 HRFTID
+173 RFIID
-179 PFNPNQLRL
+179 PFNQRELLLAGNGL
-188 SGGGIGDDEDLWEN
+188 SDDEPLWEN

-260 EGEKFTLLKAVMDI
+260 NGEKMTLLRAVMDI

-300 FMDMVKWCELSQS
+300 FMDMIKWCEMSQS

-337 HEETRLE
+337 HDDTRIE

-369 YPDVSP
+369 YPNVSP
-375 RRYPKFVFDISE
+375 RRYPKFVFDLAE
-387 NEDISVFA
+387 TEDIGVYS

-401 VGIGMKIPVEWGHEK
+401 VGIGMQIPTPWAHK
-416 LGIPLANEGEPVL
+416 RLGIPMVSGDEPVL
-429 SMVQT
+429 AVPQT
-434 NNTANQAPLTAQL
+434 TNPTTQAPLTAQL
-447 ANLTLL
+447 PAIAML
-453 NKSQADKPIP
+453 NQATDTAIP

-476 TGANAVLSNEF
+476 NGLDAVLSNDM
-487 LADIGKHLTADM
+487 LGQIGQRLTAGM
-499 VQALQGFDSFE
+499 VEKLQGFDSFE

-517 DNVPSDNPKLM
+517 DNVPDNPKLL
-528 ASLQQMIAVSMAKGI
+528 ASLTQMIAISTAMGI
-543 DDQLTARGGQ
+543 DDQLTARGSNA

>member
-1 MSWYNHPLTAL
+1 MSWYNQPLNAIAAL
-12 KAIPNSIKLFNKNQ
+12 KNIPKLFNKDQ
-26 LNQTQT
+26 LTQSQT
-32 ASYQEQRS
+32 ENRS
-40 MTAYGAEFEHPAVG
+40 MTAYGAEFEHPAIG
-54 LTPRKVHNLLT
+54 LTPLKVHALLT
-65 QAEAGSMGAM
+65 QAEAGNMNAM

-86 LHILAE
+86 LHLLAE
-92 MSKRKRA
+92 MSKRKRTVA
-99 VVKLDWQIKA
+99 KLDWSIKA
-109 PANADANE
+109 PKNADANE
-117 QKYTDAIASMLEAVE
+117 QKYTEVISELIGIIE
-132 NWEQIIT
+132 NFEDIIT

-152 ELHWVRDGNL
+152 ELHWVREGNV
-162 WLIDDINWQTP
+162 WLINDMQWHVPQ
-173 HRFTID
+173 RFIID
-179 PFNPNQLRL
+179 PFNQRELLLAGNGL
-188 SGGGIGDDEDLWEN
+188 GDDEPLWEN

-260 EGEKFTLLKAVMDI
+260 DGEKLTLLRAVMEI

-300 FMDMVKWCELSQS
+300 FMDMIKWCEMSQS

-369 YPDVSP
+369 YPNVSP
-375 RRYPKFVFDISE
+375 RRYPKFVFDLAE
-387 NEDISVFA
+387 TEDIGVYS

-401 VGIGMKIPVEWGHEK
+401 VNIGMQIPAPWAHK
-416 LGIPLANEGEPVL
+416 RLGIPMVSGDEPVL
-429 SMVQT
+429 AVPQT
-434 NNTANQAPLTAQL
+434 TNPTTQAPLTAQL
-447 ANLTLL
+447 PAIALL
-453 NKSQADKPIP
+453 NQNPIDTAIA
-463 AETTAESQRMALE
+463 AERTAESQRMALE
-476 TGANAVLSNEF
+476 NGLDALLSNDM
-487 LADIGKHLTADM
+487 LGQIGQRLTAGM
-499 VQALQGFDSFE
+499 VEKLQGFDSFE

-517 DNVPSDNPKLM
+517 DNVPDNPALL
-528 ASLQQMIAVSMAKGI
+528 ASLTQMIAISTAMGI
-543 DDQLTARGGQ
+543 DDQLTARGSNA

>member
-1 MSWYNHPLTAL
+1 MSWYNQPLNAIAAL
-12 KAIPNSIKLFNKNQ
+12 KNIPKLFNKDQ
-26 LNQTQT
+26 LTQSQT
-32 ASYQEQRS
+32 ENRS
-40 MTAYGAEFEHPAVG
+40 MTAYGAEFEHPAIG
-54 LTPRKVHNLLT
+54 LTPLKIHALLT
-65 QAEAGSMGAM
+65 QAEAGNMNAM

-86 LHILAE
+86 LHLLAE
-92 MSKRKRA
+92 MSKRKRTVA
-99 VVKLDWQIKA
+99 KLDWSIKA
-109 PANADANE
+109 PKNADANE
-117 QKYTDAIASMLEAVE
+117 QKYTEVISELMGIIE
-132 NWEQIIT
+132 NFEDIIT
-139 DSLDAIGKGYSCH
+139 DSLDAIGKGFSCH
-152 ELHWVRDGNL
+152 ELHWVREGNV
-162 WLIDDINWQTP
+162 WLINDMQWHVPQ
-173 HRFTID
+173 RFIID
-179 PFNPNQLRL
+179 PFNQRKLLLAGNGL
-188 SGGGIGDDEDLWEN
+188 GDDEPLWEN

-260 EGEKFTLLKAVMDI
+260 DGEKLTLLRAVMEI

-300 FMDMVKWCELSQS
+300 FMDMIKWCEMSQS

-369 YPDVSP
+369 YPNVSP
-375 RRYPKFVFDISE
+375 RRYPKFVFDLAE
-387 NEDISVFA
+387 TEDIGVYS

-401 VGIGMKIPVEWGHEK
+401 VGIGMQIPAPWAHK
-416 LGIPLANEGEPVL
+416 RLGIPMVSGDEPVL
-429 SMVQT
+429 AVPQT
-434 NNTANQAPLTAQL
+434 TNPTTQAPLTAQL
-447 ANLTLL
+447 PAIAML
-453 NKSQADKPIP
+453 NQATAAIP

-476 TGANAVLSNEF
+476 NGLDAVLSNDM
-487 LADIGKHLTADM
+487 LGQIGKNLTADM
-499 VQALQGFDSFE
+499 VEKLQGFDSFE

-517 DNVPSDNPKLM
+517 DNVPDNPELL
-528 ASLQQMIAVSMAKGI
+528 ASLTQMIAISTAMGI
-543 DDQLTARGGQ
+543 DDQLTARGSNA

>member
-1 MSWYNHPLTAL
+1 MSWYNQPLNAIAAL
-12 KAIPNSIKLFNKNQ
+12 KNIHKLFNKDQ
-26 LNQTQT
+26 LTQSQT
-32 ASYQEQRS
+32 ENRS
-40 MTAYGAEFEHPAVG
+40 MTAYGAEFEHPAIG
-54 LTPRKVHNLLT
+54 LTPLKVHALLT
-65 QAEAGSMGAM
+65 QAEAGNMNAM

-86 LHILAE
+86 LHLLAE
-92 MSKRKRA
+92 MSKRKRTVA
-99 VVKLDWQIKA
+99 KLDWSIKA
-109 PANADANE
+109 PKNADANE
-117 QKYTDAIASMLEAVE
+117 QKYTEVISELMGIIE
-132 NWEQIIT
+132 NFEDIIT
-139 DSLDAIGKGYSCH
+139 DSLDAIGKGFSCH
-152 ELHWVRDGNL
+152 ELHWVREGNV
-162 WLIDDINWQTP
+162 WLINDMQWHVPQ
-173 HRFTID
+173 RFIID
-179 PFNPNQLRL
+179 PFNQRELLLAGNGL
-188 SGGGIGDDEDLWEN
+188 GDDEPLWEN

-260 EGEKFTLLKAVMDI
+260 DGEKLTLLRAVMEI

-300 FMDMVKWCELSQS
+300 FMDMIKWCEMSQS

-369 YPDVSP
+369 YPHVSP
-375 RRYPKFVFDISE
+375 RRYPKFVFDLAE
-387 NEDISVFA
+387 TEDIGVYS

-401 VGIGMKIPVEWGHEK
+401 VGIGMQIPAPWAHK
-416 LGIPLANEGEPVL
+416 RLGIPMVSGDEPVL
-429 SMVQT
+429 AVPQT
-434 NNTANQAPLTAQL
+434 TNPTTQAPLTAQL
-447 ANLTLL
+447 PAIAML
-453 NKSQADKPIP
+453 NQATDTAIP

-476 TGANAVLSNEF
+476 NGLDALLSNDM
-487 LADIGKHLTADM
+487 LGQIGQHLTASM
-499 VQALQGFDSFE
+499 VEKLQGFDSFE

-517 DNVPSDNPKLM
+517 DNVPDNPELL
-528 ASLQQMIAVSMAKGI
+528 ASLTQMIAISTAMGI
-543 DDQLTARGGQ
+543 DDQLSARG

>member
-1 MSWYNHPLTAL
+1 MSWYNQPLNAIAAL
-12 KAIPNSIKLFNKNQ
+12 KNIPKLFNKDQ
-26 LNQTQT
+26 LTQSQT
-32 ASYQEQRS
+32 ENRS
-40 MTAYGAEFEHPAVG
+40 MTAYGAEFEHPAIG
-54 LTPRKVHNLLT
+54 LTPLKVHALLT
-65 QAEAGSMGAM
+65 QAEAGNMNAM

-86 LHILAE
+86 LHLLAE
-92 MSKRKRA
+92 MSKRKRTVA
-99 VVKLDWQIKA
+99 KLDWSIKA
-109 PANADANE
+109 PKNADANE
-117 QKYTDAIASMLEAVE
+117 QKYTEVISELMGIIE
-132 NWEQIIT
+132 NFEDIIT
-139 DSLDAIGKGYSCH
+139 DSLDAIGKGFSCH
-152 ELHWVRDGNL
+152 ELHWVREGNV
-162 WLIDDINWQTP
+162 WLINDIQWHVPQ
-173 HRFTID
+173 RFIID
-179 PFNPNQLRL
+179 PFNQRELLLAGN
-188 SGGGIGDDEDLWEN
+188 GFGDDEPLWEN

-260 EGEKFTLLKAVMDI
+260 DGEKLTLLRAVMEI

-300 FMDMVKWCELSQS
+300 FMDMIKWCEMSQS

-369 YPDVSP
+369 YPNVSP
-375 RRYPKFVFDISE
+375 RRYPKFVFDLAE
-387 NEDISVFA
+387 TEDIGVYS

-401 VGIGMKIPVEWGHEK
+401 VSIGMQIPAPWAHK
-416 LGIPLANEGEPVL
+416 RLGIPMVSGDEPVL
-429 SMVQT
+429 SMAQANQPT
-434 NNTANQAPLTAQL
+434 NQAPLTAQL
-447 ANLTLL
+447 PAVAMMNQSQTD
-453 NKSQADKPIP
+453 KSIP

-476 TGANAVLSNEF
+476 NGLDALLSNDM
-487 LADIGKHLTADM
+487 LGQIGQHLTAGM
-499 VQALQGFDSFE
+499 VEKLQGFDSFE

-517 DNVPSDNPKLM
+517 DNVPDNPALL
-528 ASLQQMIAVSMAKGI
+528 ASLTQMIAISTAMGI
-543 DDQLTARGGQ
+543 DDQLTARGSNA

>member
-1 MSWYNHPLTAL
+1 MSWYNQPLNAIAAL
-12 KAIPNSIKLFNKNQ
+12 KNIPKLFNKDQ
-26 LNQTQT
+26 LTQSQT
-32 ASYQEQRS
+32 ENRS
-40 MTAYGAEFEHPAVG
+40 MTAYGAEFEHPAIG
-54 LTPRKVHNLLT
+54 LTPLKVHALLT
-65 QAEAGSMGAM
+65 QAEAGNMNAM

-86 LHILAE
+86 LHLLAE
-92 MSKRKRA
+92 MSKRKRTVA
-99 VVKLDWQIKA
+99 KLDWSIKA
-109 PANADANE
+109 PKNADANE
-117 QKYTDAIASMLEAVE
+117 QKYTEVISELMGIIE
-132 NWEQIIT
+132 NFEDIIT
-139 DSLDAIGKGYSCH
+139 DSLDAIGKGFSCH
-152 ELHWVRDGNL
+152 ELHWVREGNV
-162 WLIDDINWQTP
+162 WLINDMQWHVPQ
-173 HRFTID
+173 RFIID
-179 PFNPNQLRL
+179 PFNQRELLLAGNGL
-188 SGGGIGDDEDLWEN
+188 GDDEPLWEN

-260 EGEKFTLLKAVMDI
+260 DGEKLTLLRAVMEI

-300 FMDMVKWCELSQS
+300 FMDMIKWCEMSQS

-337 HEETRLE
+337 HDETRLE

-369 YPDVSP
+369 YPNVSP
-375 RRYPKFVFDISE
+375 RRYPKFVFDLAE
-387 NEDISVFA
+387 TEDIGVYS

-401 VGIGMKIPVEWGHEK
+401 VSIGMQIPAPWAHK
-416 LGIPLANEGEPVL
+416 RLGIPMVSGDESVL
-429 SMVQT
+429 SMAQANKPT
-434 NNTANQAPLTAQL
+434 NQAPLTAQL
-447 ANLTLL
+447 PAIAML
-453 NKSQADKPIP
+453 NQATDTAIP

-476 TGANAVLSNEF
+476 NGLDALLSNDM
-487 LADIGKHLTADM
+487 LGQIGQHLTAGM
-499 VQALQGFDSFE
+499 VEKLQGFDSFE

-517 DNVPSDNPKLM
+517 DNVPDNPELL
-528 ASLQQMIAVSMAKGI
+528 ASLTQMIAISTAMGI
-543 DDQLTARGGQ
+543 DDQLTARGSNA

>member
-1 MSWYNHPLTAL
+1 MSWYNQPLNAIAAL
-12 KAIPNSIKLFNKNQ
+12 KNIPKLFNKDQ
-26 LNQTQT
+26 LTQSQT
-32 ASYQEQRS
+32 ENRS
-40 MTAYGAEFEHPAVG
+40 MTAYGAEFEHPAIG
-54 LTPRKVHNLLT
+54 LTPLKVHALLT
-65 QAEAGSMGAM
+65 QAEAGNMNAM

-86 LHILAE
+86 LHLLAE
-92 MSKRKRA
+92 MSKRKRTVA
-99 VVKLDWQIKA
+99 KLDWSIKA
-109 PANADANE
+109 PKNADANE
-117 QKYTDAIASMLEAVE
+117 QKYTEVISELMGIIE
-132 NWEQIIT
+132 NFEDIIT
-139 DSLDAIGKGYSCH
+139 DSLDAIGKGFSCH
-152 ELHWVRDGNL
+152 ELHWVREGNV
-162 WLIDDINWQTP
+162 WLINDMQWHVPQ
-173 HRFTID
+173 RFIID
-179 PFNPNQLRL
+179 PFNQRELLLAGNGL
-188 SGGGIGDDEDLWEN
+188 GDDEPLWEN

-260 EGEKFTLLKAVMDI
+260 NGEKMTLLRAVMEI

-300 FMDMVKWCELSQS
+300 FMDMIKWCEMSQS

-337 HEETRLE
+337 HDETRLE

-369 YPDVSP
+369 YPNVSP
-375 RRYPKFVFDISE
+375 RRYPKFVFDLAE
-387 NEDISVFA
+387 TEDIGVYS

-401 VGIGMKIPVEWGHEK
+401 VGIGMQIPAPWAHK
-416 LGIPLANEGEPVL
+416 RLGIPMVSGDEPVL
-429 SMVQT
+429 AVPQT
-434 NNTANQAPLTAQL
+434 TNPTTQAPLTAQL
-447 ANLTLL
+447 PAIAML
-453 NKSQADKPIP
+453 NQATDTAIP

-476 TGANAVLSNEF
+476 TGLDAVLSNDM
-487 LADIGKHLTADM
+487 LGQIGQRLTAGM
-499 VQALQGFDSFE
+499 VEKLQGFDSFE

-517 DNVPSDNPKLM
+517 DNVPDNPALL
-528 ASLQQMIAVSMAKGI
+528 ASLTQMIAISTAMGI
-543 DDQLTARGGQ
+543 DDQLTARGSNA

>member
-1 MSWYNHPLTAL
+1 MSWYNQPLNAIAAL
-12 KAIPNSIKLFNKNQ
+12 KNIPKLFNKDQ
-26 LNQTQT
+26 LTQSQT
-32 ASYQEQRS
+32 ENRS
-40 MTAYGAEFEHPAVG
+40 MTAYGAEFEHPAIG
-54 LTPRKVHNLLT
+54 LTPLKVHALLT
-65 QAEAGSMGAM
+65 QAEAGNMNAM

-86 LHILAE
+86 LHLLAE
-92 MSKRKRA
+92 MSKRKRTVA
-99 VVKLDWQIKA
+99 KLDWSIKA
-109 PANADANE
+109 PKNADANE
-117 QKYTDAIASMLEAVE
+117 QKYTEVISELIGIIE
-132 NWEQIIT
+132 NFEDIIT
-139 DSLDAIGKGYSCH
+139 DSLDAIGKGFSCH
-152 ELHWVRDGNL
+152 ELHWVREGNV
-162 WLIDDINWQTP
+162 WLINDMQWHVPQ
-173 HRFTID
+173 RFIID
-179 PFNPNQLRL
+179 PFNQRELLLAGNGL
-188 SGGGIGDDEDLWEN
+188 GDDEPLWEN

-260 EGEKFTLLKAVMDI
+260 NGEKMTLLRAVMDI

-300 FMDMVKWCELSQS
+300 FMDMIKWCEMSQS

-337 HEETRLE
+337 HDETRLE

-369 YPDVSP
+369 YPNVSP
-375 RRYPKFVFDISE
+375 RRYPKFVFDLAE
-387 NEDISVFA
+387 TEDIGVYS

-401 VGIGMKIPVEWGHEK
+401 VSIGMQIPAPWAHK
-416 LGIPLANEGEPVL
+416 RLGIPMVSGDEPVL
-429 SMVQT
+429 AVPQT
-434 NNTANQAPLTAQL
+434 TNPTTQAPLTAQL
-447 ANLTLL
+447 PAVAML
-453 NKSQADKPIP
+453 NQATDTAIP

-476 TGANAVLSNEF
+476 TGLDAVLSNDM
-487 LADIGKHLTADM
+487 LGQIGQRLTAGM
-499 VQALQGFDSFE
+499 VEKLQGFDSFE

-517 DNVPSDNPKLM
+517 DNVPDNPALL
-528 ASLQQMIAVSMAKGI
+528 ASLTQMIAISTAMGI
-543 DDQLTARGGQ
+543 DDQLTARGSNG

>member
-1 MSWYNHPLTAL
+1 MSWYNQPLNAIAAL
-12 KAIPNSIKLFNKNQ
+12 KNIPKLFNKDQ
-26 LNQTQT
+26 LTQSQT
-32 ASYQEQRS
+32 ENRS
-40 MTAYGAEFEHPAVG
+40 MTAYGAEFEHPAIG
-54 LTPRKVHNLLT
+54 LTPLKVHALLT
-65 QAEAGSMGAM
+65 QAEAGNMNAM

-86 LHILAE
+86 LHLLAE
-92 MSKRKRA
+92 MSKRKRTVA
-99 VVKLDWQIKA
+99 KLDWSIKA
-109 PANADANE
+109 PKNADAGE
-117 QKYTDAIASMLEAVE
+117 QKYTDAISELMGIIE
-132 NWEQIIT
+132 NFEDIIT

-152 ELHWVRDGNL
+152 ELHWVREGNV
-162 WLIDDINWQTP
+162 WLINDMQWHVPQ
-173 HRFTID
+173 RFIID
-179 PFNPNQLRL
+179 PFNQRELLLAGNGL
-188 SGGGIGDDEDLWEN
+188 GDDEPLWEN

-260 EGEKFTLLKAVMDI
+260 DGEKLTLLRAVMEI

-300 FMDMVKWCELSQS
+300 FMDMIKWCEMSQS

-337 HEETRLE
+337 HDETRLE

-369 YPDVSP
+369 YPNVSP
-375 RRYPKFVFDISE
+375 RRYPKFVFDLAE
-387 NEDISVFA
+387 TEDIGVYS

-401 VGIGMKIPVEWGHEK
+401 VGIGMQIPAPWAHK
-416 LGIPLANEGEPVL
+416 RLGIPMVSGDEPVL
-429 SMVQT
+429 AVPQT
-434 NNTANQAPLTAQL
+434 TNPTTQAPLTAQL
-447 ANLTLL
+447 PSIAML
-453 NKSQADKPIP
+453 NQATDTAIP

-476 TGANAVLSNEF
+476 TGLDAVLSNDM
-487 LADIGKHLTADM
+487 LGQIGQRLTAGM
-499 VQALQGFDSFE
+499 VEKLQGFDSFE

-517 DNVPSDNPKLM
+517 DNVPDNPELL
-528 ASLQQMIAVSMAKGI
+528 ASLTQMIAISTAMGI
-543 DDQLTARGGQ
+543 DDQLTARGSNA

>member
-1 MSWYNHPLTAL
+1 MSWYNQPLNAIAAL
-12 KAIPNSIKLFNKNQ
+12 KNIPKLFNKDQ
-26 LNQTQT
+26 LTQSQT
-32 ASYQEQRS
+32 ENRS
-40 MTAYGAEFEHPAVG
+40 MTAYGAEFEHPAIG
-54 LTPRKVHNLLT
+54 LTPLKVHALLT
-65 QAEAGSMGAM
+65 QAEAGNMNAM

-86 LHILAE
+86 LHLLAE
-92 MSKRKRA
+92 MSKRKRTVA
-99 VVKLDWQIKA
+99 KLDWSIKA
-109 PANADANE
+109 PKNADANE
-117 QKYTDAIASMLEAVE
+117 QKYTEVISELMGIIE
-132 NWEQIIT
+132 NFEDIIT
-139 DSLDAIGKGYSCH
+139 DSLDAIGKGFSCH
-152 ELHWVRDGNL
+152 ELHWVREGNV
-162 WLIDDINWQTP
+162 WLINDMQWHVPQ
-173 HRFTID
+173 RFIID
-179 PFNPNQLRL
+179 PFNQRELLLAGNGL
-188 SGGGIGDDEDLWEN
+188 GDDEPLWEN

-260 EGEKFTLLKAVMDI
+260 DGEKLTLLRAVMEI

-300 FMDMVKWCELSQS
+300 FMDMIKWCEMSQS

-369 YPDVSP
+369 YPNVSP
-375 RRYPKFVFDISE
+375 RRYPKFVFDLAE
-387 NEDISVFA
+387 TEDIGVYS

-401 VGIGMKIPVEWGHEK
+401 VGIGMQIPAPWAHK
-416 LGIPLANEGEPVL
+416 RLGIPMVSGDEPVL
-429 SMVQT
+429 SMAQANKPT
-434 NNTANQAPLTAQL
+434 NQAPLTAQL
-447 ANLTLL
+447 PAVAMMNQ
-453 NKSQADKPIP
+453 SQTDNSIP

-476 TGANAVLSNEF
+476 NGLDALLSNDM
-487 LADIGKHLTADM
+487 LGQIGQRLTAGM
-499 VQALQGFDSFE
+499 VEKLQGFDSFE

-517 DNVPSDNPKLM
+517 DNVPDNPELL
-528 ASLQQMIAVSMAKGI
+528 ASLTQMIAISTAMGI
-543 DDQLTARGGQ
+543 DDQLTARGSNA

>member
-1 MSWYNHPLTAL
+1 MSWYNQPLNAIAAL
-12 KAIPNSIKLFNKNQ
+12 KNIPKLFNKDQ
-26 LNQTQT
+26 LTQSQT
-32 ASYQEQRS
+32 ENRS
-40 MTAYGAEFEHPAVG
+40 MTAYGAEFEHPAIG
-54 LTPRKVHNLLT
+54 LTPLKVHALLT
-65 QAEAGSMGAM
+65 QAEAGNMNAM

-86 LHILAE
+86 LHLLAE
-92 MSKRKRA
+92 MSKRKRTVA
-99 VVKLDWQIKA
+99 KLDWSIKA
-109 PANADANE
+109 PKNADANE
-117 QKYTDAIASMLEAVE
+117 QKYTDAISELMGIIE
-132 NWEQIIT
+132 NFEDIIT
-139 DSLDAIGKGYSCH
+139 DSLDAIGKGFSCH
-152 ELHWVRDGNL
+152 ELHWVREGNV
-162 WLIDDINWQTP
+162 WLINDMQWHVPQ
-173 HRFTID
+173 RFIID
-179 PFNPNQLRL
+179 PFNQRELLLAGNGL
-188 SGGGIGDDEDLWEN
+188 GDDEPLWEN

-260 EGEKFTLLKAVMDI
+260 NGEKMTLLRAVMDI

-300 FMDMVKWCELSQS
+300 FMDMIKWCEMSQS

-337 HEETRLE
+337 HDETRLE

-369 YPDVSP
+369 YPNVSP
-375 RRYPKFVFDISE
+375 RRYPKFVFDLAE
-387 NEDISVFA
+387 TEDIGVYS

-401 VGIGMKIPVEWGHEK
+401 VGIGMQIPAPWAHK
-416 LGIPLANEGEPVL
+416 RLGIPMVSGDEPVL
-429 SMVQT
+429 AVPQT
-434 NNTANQAPLTAQL
+434 TNPTTQAPLTAQL
-447 ANLTLL
+447 PAIAML
-453 NKSQADKPIP
+453 NQATDTAIP

-476 TGANAVLSNEF
+476 TGLDAVLSNDM
-487 LADIGKHLTADM
+487 LGQIGQRLTAGM
-499 VQALQGFDSFE
+499 VEKLQGFDSFE

-517 DNVPSDNPKLM
+517 DNVPDNPALL
-528 ASLQQMIAVSMAKGI
+528 ASLTQMIAISTAMGI
-543 DDQLTARGGQ
+543 DDQLTARGSNA

>member
-1 MSWYNHPLTAL
+1 MSWYNQPLNAIAAL
-12 KAIPNSIKLFNKNQ
+12 KNIPKLFNKDQ
-26 LNQTQT
+26 LTQSQT
-32 ASYQEQRS
+32 ENRS
-40 MTAYGAEFEHPAVG
+40 MTAYGAEFEHPAIG
-54 LTPRKVHNLLT
+54 LTPLKVHALLT
-65 QAEAGSMGAM
+65 QAEAGNMNAM

-86 LHILAE
+86 LHLLAE
-92 MSKRKRA
+92 MSKRKRTVA
-99 VVKLDWQIKA
+99 KLDWSIKA
-109 PANADANE
+109 PKNADAGE
-117 QKYTDAIASMLEAVE
+117 QKYTDAISELMGIIE
-132 NWEQIIT
+132 NFEDIIT

-152 ELHWVRDGNL
+152 ELHWVREGNV
-162 WLIDDINWQTP
+162 WLINDMQWHVPQ
-173 HRFTID
+173 RFIID
-179 PFNPNQLRL
+179 PFNQRELLLAGNGL
-188 SGGGIGDDEDLWEN
+188 GDDEPLWEN

-260 EGEKFTLLKAVMDI
+260 DGEKLTLLRAVMEI

-300 FMDMVKWCELSQS
+300 FMDMIKWCEMSQS

-354 SSISRDV
+354 ASLSRDV

-369 YPDVSP
+369 YPNVSP
-375 RRYPKFVFDISE
+375 RRYPKFVFDLAE
-387 NEDISVFA
+387 TEDIGVYS

-401 VGIGMKIPVEWGHEK
+401 VGIGMQIPAPWAHK
-416 LGIPLANEGEPVL
+416 RLGIPMVSGDEPVL
-429 SMVQT
+429 AVPQT
-434 NNTANQAPLTAQL
+434 TNPTTQAPLTAQL
-447 ANLTLL
+447 PAVAML
-453 NKSQADKPIP
+453 NQNPTDSAIP

-476 TGANAVLSNEF
+476 TGLDAVLSNDM
-487 LADIGKHLTADM
+487 LGQIGQRLTAGM
-499 VQALQGFDSFE
+499 VEKLQGFDSFE

-517 DNVPSDNPKLM
+517 DNVPDNPELL
-528 ASLQQMIAVSMAKGI
+528 ASLTQMIAISTAMGI
-543 DDQLTARGGQ
+543 DDQLTARGSNA

>member
-1 MSWYNHPLTAL
+1 
-12 KAIPNSIKLFNKNQ
+12 
-26 LNQTQT
+26 
-32 ASYQEQRS
+32 
-40 MTAYGAEFEHPAVG
+40 
-54 LTPRKVHNLLT
+54 
-65 QAEAGSMGAM
+65 MGIIEN
-75 LALFEDMEERD
+75 FED
-86 LHILAE
+86 
-92 MSKRKRA
+92 
-99 VVKLDWQIKA
+99 
-109 PANADANE
+109 
-117 QKYTDAIASMLEAVE
+117 
-132 NWEQIIT
+132 IIT

-152 ELHWVRDGNL
+152 ELHWVREGNV
-162 WLIDDINWQTP
+162 WLINDMQWHVPQ
-173 HRFTID
+173 RFIID
-179 PFNPNQLRL
+179 PFNQRELLLAGNGL
-188 SGGGIGDDEDLWEN
+188 GDDEPLWEN

-260 EGEKFTLLKAVMDI
+260 DGEKLTLLRAVMEI

-300 FMDMVKWCELSQS
+300 FMDMIKWCEMSQS

-354 SSISRDV
+354 ASLSRDV

-369 YPDVSP
+369 YPNVSP
-375 RRYPKFVFDISE
+375 RRYPKFVFDLAE
-387 NEDISVFA
+387 TEDIGVYS

-401 VGIGMKIPVEWGHEK
+401 VSIGMQIPAPWAHK
-416 LGIPLANEGEPVL
+416 RLGIPMVSGDEPVL
-429 SMVQT
+429 AVPQT
-434 NNTANQAPLTAQL
+434 TNPTTQAPLTAQL
-447 ANLTLL
+447 PAVAML
-453 NKSQADKPIP
+453 NQNPTDSAIP

-476 TGANAVLSNEF
+476 TGLDDVLSNDM
-487 LADIGKHLTADM
+487 LGQIGQRLTAGM
-499 VQALQGFDSFE
+499 VEKLQGFDSFE

-517 DNVPSDNPKLM
+517 DNVPDNPELL
-528 ASLQQMIAVSMAKGI
+528 ASLTQMIAISTAMGI
-543 DDQLTARGGQ
+543 DDQLTARGSNA

>member
-1 MSWYNHPLTAL
+1 MSWYNQPLNAIAAL
-12 KAIPNSIKLFNKNQ
+12 KNIPKLFNKDQ
-26 LNQTQT
+26 LTQSQT
-32 ASYQEQRS
+32 ENRS
-40 MTAYGAEFEHPAVG
+40 MTAYGAEFEHPAIG
-54 LTPRKVHNLLT
+54 LTPLKVHALLT
-65 QAEAGSMGAM
+65 QAEAGNMNAM

-86 LHILAE
+86 LHLLAE
-92 MSKRKRA
+92 MSKRKRTVA
-99 VVKLDWQIKA
+99 KLDWSIKA
-109 PANADANE
+109 PKNADANE
-117 QKYTDAIASMLEAVE
+117 QKYTDAISELIGVIE
-132 NWEQIIT
+132 NFEDIIT
-139 DSLDAIGKGYSCH
+139 NSLDAIGKGYSCH
-152 ELHWVRDGNL
+152 ELHWVREGNV
-162 WLIDDINWQTP
+162 WLINDMQWHVPQ
-173 HRFTID
+173 RFIID
-179 PFNPNQLRL
+179 PFNQRKLLLAGNGL
-188 SGGGIGDDEDLWEN
+188 GDDEPLWEN

-260 EGEKFTLLKAVMDI
+260 DGEKLTLLRAVMEI

-300 FMDMVKWCELSQS
+300 FMDMIKWCEMSQS

-337 HEETRLE
+337 HDETRLE

-369 YPDVSP
+369 YPNVSP
-375 RRYPKFVFDISE
+375 RRYPKFVFDLAE
-387 NEDISVFA
+387 TEDIGVYS

-401 VGIGMKIPVEWGHEK
+401 VSIGMQIPAPWAHK
-416 LGIPLANEGEPVL
+416 RLGIPMVSGDEPVL
-429 SMVQT
+429 AVPQT
-434 NNTANQAPLTAQL
+434 TNPTTQAPLTAQL
-447 ANLTLL
+447 PAIAML
-453 NKSQADKPIP
+453 NQATDTAIP

-476 TGANAVLSNEF
+476 NGLDALLSNDM
-487 LADIGKHLTADM
+487 LGQIGKNLTADM
-499 VQALQGFDSFE
+499 VEKLQGFDSFE

-517 DNVPSDNPKLM
+517 DNVPDNPELL
-528 ASLQQMIAVSMAKGI
+528 ASLTQMIAISTAMGI
-543 DDQLTARGGQ
+543 DDQLTARGSNG

>member
-1 MSWYNHPLTAL
+1 MSWYNQPLNAIAAL
-12 KAIPNSIKLFNKNQ
+12 KNIPKLFNKDQ
-26 LNQTQT
+26 LTQSQT
-32 ASYQEQRS
+32 ENRS
-40 MTAYGAEFEHPAVG
+40 MTAYGAEFEHPAIG
-54 LTPRKVHNLLT
+54 LTPLKVHALLT
-65 QAEAGSMGAM
+65 QAEAGNMNAM

-86 LHILAE
+86 LHLLAE
-92 MSKRKRA
+92 MSKRKRTVA
-99 VVKLDWQIKA
+99 KLDWSIKA
-109 PANADANE
+109 PKNADANE
-117 QKYTDAIASMLEAVE
+117 QKYTDAISELMGVIE
-132 NWEQIIT
+132 NFEDIIT
-139 DSLDAIGKGYSCH
+139 DSLDAIGKGFRCH
-152 ELHWVRDGNL
+152 ELHWVREGNV
-162 WLIDDINWQTP
+162 WLINDMQWHVPQ
-173 HRFTID
+173 RFIID
-179 PFNPNQLRL
+179 PFNQRELLLAGNGL
-188 SGGGIGDDEDLWEN
+188 GDDEPLWEN

-260 EGEKFTLLKAVMDI
+260 DGEKLTLLRAVMEI

-300 FMDMVKWCELSQS
+300 FMDMIKWCEMSQS

-354 SSISRDV
+354 ASLSRDV

-369 YPDVSP
+369 YPNVSP
-375 RRYPKFVFDISE
+375 RRYPKFVFDLAE
-387 NEDISVFA
+387 TEDIGVYS

-401 VGIGMKIPVEWGHEK
+401 VGIGMQIPAPWAHK
-416 LGIPLANEGEPVL
+416 RLGIPMVSGDEPVL
-429 SMVQT
+429 AVPQT
-434 NNTANQAPLTAQL
+434 TNPTTQAPLTAQL
-447 ANLTLL
+447 PAIAML
-453 NKSQADKPIP
+453 NQATDTAIP

-476 TGANAVLSNEF
+476 NGLDAVLSNDM
-487 LADIGKHLTADM
+487 LGQIGQRLTAGM
-499 VQALQGFDSFE
+499 VEKLQGFDSFE

-517 DNVPSDNPKLM
+517 DNVPDNPELL
-528 ASLQQMIAVSMAKGI
+528 ASLTQMIAISTAMGI
-543 DDQLTARGGQ
+543 DDQLTARGSNA

>member
-1 MSWYNHPLTAL
+1 MSWYNQPLNAIAAL
-12 KAIPNSIKLFNKNQ
+12 KNIPKLFNKDQ
-26 LNQTQT
+26 LTQSQT
-32 ASYQEQRS
+32 ENRS
-40 MTAYGAEFEHPAVG
+40 MTAYGAEFEHPAIG
-54 LTPRKVHNLLT
+54 LTPLKVHALLT
-65 QAEAGSMGAM
+65 QAEAGNMNAM

-86 LHILAE
+86 LHLLAE
-92 MSKRKRA
+92 MSKRKRTVA
-99 VVKLDWQIKA
+99 KLDWSIKA
-109 PANADANE
+109 PKNADANE
-117 QKYTDAIASMLEAVE
+117 QKYTEVISELMGIIE
-132 NWEQIIT
+132 NFEDIIT
-139 DSLDAIGKGYSCH
+139 DSLDAIGKGFSCH
-152 ELHWVRDGNL
+152 ELHWVREGNV
-162 WLIDDINWQTP
+162 WLINDMQWHVPQ
-173 HRFTID
+173 RFIID
-179 PFNPNQLRL
+179 PFNQRELLLAGNGL
-188 SGGGIGDDEDLWEN
+188 SDDEPLWEN

-260 EGEKFTLLKAVMDI
+260 DGEKLTLLRAVMEI

-300 FMDMVKWCELSQS
+300 FMDMIKWCEMSQS

-337 HEETRLE
+337 HDETRLE

-369 YPDVSP
+369 YPHVSP
-375 RRYPKFVFDISE
+375 RRYPKLVFDLTE
-387 NEDISVFA
+387 TEDIGVYS

-401 VGIGMKIPVEWGHEK
+401 VGIGMQIPAPWAHK
-416 LGIPLANEGEPVL
+416 RLGIPMVSGDEPVL
-429 SMVQT
+429 AVPQT
-434 NNTANQAPLTAQL
+434 TNPTTQAPLTAQL
-447 ANLTLL
+447 PAIAML
-453 NKSQADKPIP
+453 NQATDTAIP

-476 TGANAVLSNEF
+476 TGLDAVLSNDM
-487 LADIGKHLTADM
+487 LGQIGQRLTADM
-499 VQALQGFDSFE
+499 VEKLQGFDSFE

-517 DNVPSDNPKLM
+517 DNVPDNPELL
-528 ASLQQMIAVSMAKGI
+528 ASLTQMIAISTAMGI
-543 DDQLTARGGQ
+543 DDQLTARGSNA

>member
-1 MSWYNHPLTAL
+1 MSWYNQPLNAIAAL
-12 KAIPNSIKLFNKNQ
+12 KNIPKLFNKDQ
-26 LNQTQT
+26 LTQSQT
-32 ASYQEQRS
+32 ENRS
-40 MTAYGAEFEHPAVG
+40 MTAYGAEFEHPAIG
-54 LTPRKVHNLLT
+54 LTPLKVHALLT
-65 QAEAGSMGAM
+65 QAEAGNMNAM

-86 LHILAE
+86 LHLLAE
-92 MSKRKRA
+92 MSKRKRTVA
-99 VVKLDWQIKA
+99 KLDWSIKA
-109 PANADANE
+109 PKNADANE
-117 QKYTDAIASMLEAVE
+117 QKYTEVISELMGIIE
-132 NWEQIIT
+132 NFEDIIT
-139 DSLDAIGKGYSCH
+139 DSLDAIGKGFSCH
-152 ELHWVRDGNL
+152 ELHWVREGNV
-162 WLIDDINWQTP
+162 WLINDMQWHVPQ
-173 HRFTID
+173 RFIID
-179 PFNPNQLRL
+179 PFNQRKLLLAGNGL
-188 SGGGIGDDEDLWEN
+188 GDDEPLWEN

-260 EGEKFTLLKAVMDI
+260 DGEKLTLLRAVMEI

-300 FMDMVKWCELSQS
+300 FMDMIKWCEMSQS

-337 HEETRLE
+337 HDETRLE

-369 YPDVSP
+369 YPNVSP
-375 RRYPKFVFDISE
+375 RRYPKFVFDLAE
-387 NEDISVFA
+387 TEDIGVYS

-401 VGIGMKIPVEWGHEK
+401 VGIGMQIPAPWAHK
-416 LGIPLANEGEPVL
+416 RLGIPMVSGDEPVL
-429 SMVQT
+429 SMAQANKPT
-434 NNTANQAPLTAQL
+434 NQAPLTAQL
-447 ANLTLL
+447 PAIAML
-453 NKSQADKPIP
+453 NQATDTAIP

-476 TGANAVLSNEF
+476 NQLSAVLSNDM
-487 LADIGKHLTADM
+487 LGQIGQRLTADM
-499 VQALQGFDSFE
+499 VEKLQGFDSFE

-517 DNVPSDNPKLM
+517 DNVPDNPELL
-528 ASLQQMIAVSMAKGI
+528 ASLTQMIAISTAMGI
-543 DDQLTARGGQ
+543 DDQLTARGSNA